1 MPPAALP
8 IDDLKDQYIQQ
19 MALVRQTY
27 ERTGDGSA
35 AIRRRSSIVDR
46 LLIELWRRA
55 FSPEIS
61 GQPAPDPNAKVA
73 LLALGGYGR
82 KDLFPFSDIDVL
94 FTFADEAA
102 EKSARPL
109 IQPIIQAMWDIGLRA
124 SPTTRTAKEC
134 ARFDPDNLEFTLST
148 FDHRFLAGN
157 FPLYQKLHNETFPS
171 LVLSEWNTI
180 AQKLGELARTRHAR
194 YGNTIF
200 HLEPNIKECPGGLRD
215 FNLAPWFALL
225 FHLKETKEWPKPR
238 TGASIGWQSP
248 TGDAETAFDF
258 LAAARCFL
266 HFRHNRDDN
275 TLDWQSQDEAAAL
288 SVGLETRGTADPA
301 YWMRTYYRH
310 ARTIYRR
317 AALLMEHL
325 PAPVSFYKQF
335 RKRRTSIPG
344 TDFSLD
350 FQSAQGRID
359 INPTIQFAQFSD
371 TDGLLR
377 VFAAI
382 ANHGYTL
389 TQAAE
394 DRITDALP
402 VLAINIPEGPYL
414 WNHLREVLL
423 GPHAA
428 HALRTMH
435 ALGILE
441 MLLPEFHGIDALV
454 IRDSYH
460 RYTVDEHTFLTID
473 NIHALRQPPN
483 APHLDAPF
491 QEYGRRLNS
500 LIPEIDRLDLLL
512 LALLLH
518 DTGKGRRNTD
528 HTTQSVELADSFLA
542 RLDFDIEEREIVRK
556 LIRLHLEMSSALR
569 RDIFDQENVHTL
581 SEKIGSPQ
589 LLKML
594 TLITYA
600 DIKAVHPD
608 ALTSWKAENLWQ
620 LYMATANFMDRSV
633 DEVRYRVAL
642 DPTLVFRIVSML
654 PAEFGKAQAARFH
667 SIQASQAD
675 PADAN
680 ASQVSP
686 LQSSPEAAIRKY
698 LEGLP
703 QRYLQTRLPEQIR
716 NHFLLSSKLD
726 EDPIQLELRPKG
738 QLVELTVIARDRRRL
753 FADVAGTLAAWGMN
767 IVKADAFSNDAGVI
781 VDSFQ
786 FTDTFRTL
794 ELNPEEKDRFT
805 QNIHEILS
813 QGIHASKDQIEQ
825 LLNDRRQTTR
835 LNTVKVD
842 IPTRLEFDNNS
853 SSHSTLLQVVAQD
866 TPGLLRQIALVLHHY
881 DCNIEVALVDTE
893 GETAIDVFYLTQYTT
908 KLTEETQQTLSQALT
923 TALNQILP
931 KSPEI

>member
-1 MPPAALP
+1 METSALV
-8 IDDLKDQYIQQ
+8 IDDLREQYTQQ

-27 ERTGDGSA
+27 DRTGDGTA
-35 AIRRRSSIVDR
+35 AIRRRSSVVDR
-46 LLIELWRRA
+46 VLIELWRRA
-55 FSPEIS
+55 FGADAS
-61 GQPAPDPNAKVA
+61 AKA
-73 LLALGGYGR
+73 SMLALGGYGR

-94 FTFADEAA
+94 FSFADDDTEKNSRAA
-102 EKSARPL
+102 VRA
-109 IQPIIQAMWDIGLRA
+109 INQAMWDIGLRA
-124 SPTTRTAKEC
+124 SPATRTLKEC
-134 ARFDPDNLEFTLST
+134 SRFDPDNLEFTLST

-157 FPLYQKLHNETFPS
+157 FPLYQKLHNETFPG
-171 LVLSEWNTI
+171 LLLSEWNQI
-180 AQKLGELARTRHAR
+180 AQKLGEVARARHAK

-200 HLEPNIKECPGGLRD
+200 HLEPNLKECPGGLRD

-225 FHLKETKEWPKPR
+225 FYLKENKEWPKQR
-238 TGASIGWQSP
+238 TGNASSDRAAALGWQSAH
-248 TGDAETAFDF
+248 GDAEAAFDF
-258 LAAARCFL
+258 LSAARCFL
-266 HFRHNRDDN
+266 HFRHGRDDN
-275 TLDWQSQDEAAAL
+275 SLDWQSQDEAAAN

-317 AALLMEHL
+317 AVLLMDHL

-335 RKRRTSIPG
+335 RKRRSEIQG

-350 FQSAQGRID
+350 QGRID
-359 INPTIQFAQFSD
+359 ISPTAQFSD

-377 VFAAI
+377 IFAI
-382 ANHGYTL
+382 ISNHGYTL

-402 VLAINIPEGPYL
+402 VLAIHIPEGPYL
-414 WNHLREVLL
+414 WNCLREVLL

-473 NIHALRQPPN
+473 NIHALRRPLQ
-483 APHLDAPF
+483 DY
-491 QEYGRRLNS
+491 EKRLAT
-500 LIPEIDRLDLLL
+500 LLPEIDRLDLLL

-518 DTGKGRRNTD
+518 DTGKARRNGE
-528 HTTQSVELADSFLA
+528 HTAQSVELADSFLA

-556 LIRLHLEMSSALR
+556 LIRSHLEMSNALR
-569 RDIFDQENVHTL
+569 RDIFDNDNVHTL
-581 SEKIGSPQ
+581 SERIGSPM

-594 TLITYA
+594 TLMTYA

-608 ALTSWKAENLWQ
+608 ALTPWKAENLWQ
-620 LYMATANFMDRSV
+620 LYMSTANFMDRSV
-633 DEVRYRVAL
+633 DEVRYHVDL
-642 DPTLVFRIVSML
+642 DPTLLYRIGSMV
-654 PAEFGKAQAARFH
+654 PGR
-667 SIQASQAD
+667 
-675 PADAN
+675 
-680 ASQVSP
+680 
-686 LQSSPEAAIRKY
+686 EAAIRKF

-716 NHFLLSSKLD
+716 NHFLLAAKLD
-726 EDPIQLELRPKG
+726 QKGQNPIQLDLRPIR

-767 IVKADAFSNDAGVI
+767 IVKADAFSNDAGII

-794 ELNPEEKDRFT
+794 ELNPEEKDRFVANV
-805 QNIHEILS
+805 QEILS
-813 QGIHASKDQIEQ
+813 LGITASKTQIEQ
-825 LLNDRRQTTR
+825 LLANRRQNTR
-835 LNTVKVD
+835 NGTVKVE
-842 IPTRLEFDNNS
+842 IATRLEFDSES
-853 SSHSTLLQVVAQD
+853 SNQSTLLQVVAQD
-866 TPGLLRQIALVLHHY
+866 TPGLLRQIALVLHNH
-881 DCNIEVALVDTE
+881 DCNIEVALIDTE
-893 GETAIDVFYLTQYTT
+893 GETAIDVFYLTQYNS
-908 KLTEETQQTLSQALT
+908 KLTPEIQQTLAEDLK
-923 TALNQILP
+923 TALEKILP
-931 KSPEI
+931 QPQNS